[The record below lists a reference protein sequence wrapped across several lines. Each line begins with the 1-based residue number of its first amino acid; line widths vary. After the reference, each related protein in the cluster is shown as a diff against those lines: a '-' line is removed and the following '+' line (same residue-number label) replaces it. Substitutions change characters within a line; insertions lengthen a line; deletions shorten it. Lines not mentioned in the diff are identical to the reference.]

1 MKKLGLLL
9 TIGFLFQILLLLI
22 SNPLLA
28 GQPSGEGNSKPFY
41 PDNLPQKEQT
51 DSRGLTVLMTMTE
64 SAADLYVFHDG
75 DAPAYDAAVAASEGV
90 AGRLA
95 AKRLYSGKKFAS
107 LQRAGNG
114 NGRIPDYGKAIRSA
128 CKRYTVDP
136 ALVQA
141 VIMAESNFNPEAL
154 SPKGAMGLMQLM
166 PDTAREMGVS
176 DPFDPVENIHG
187 GVGYLSRLLKSLN
200 GNLSLA
206 LAAYNAGPE
215 RVRSYKGIPPFEE
228 TLSYINKVL
237 DYYQFFKGKR

>member
-1 MKKLGLLL
+1 MKKLGLLA
-9 TIGFLFQILLLLI
+9 TIAFLCQIFILLS
-22 SNPLLA
+22 SNPLSA
-28 GQPSGEGNSKPFY
+28 GQMPGDGKSKPFY
-41 PDNLPQKEQT
+41 PDNLPRTEQAG
-51 DSRGLTVLMTMTE
+51 SQGLTVLSTMTG

-75 DAPAYDAAVAASEGV
+75 DAGV
-90 AGRLA
+90 SAPERNTGRLA
-95 AKRLYSGKKFAS
+95 ARKLYSGKTFAG
-107 LQRAGNG
+107 LQRAGNA
-114 NGRIPDYGKAIRSA
+114 NARVPDYGKAIRSA

-136 ALVQA
+136 ALVRA

-215 RVRSYKGIPPFEE
+215 RVRSYNGIPPFQE
-228 TLSYINKVL
+228 TWSYINKVL
-237 DYYQFFKGKR
+237 DYYQFFKGKQ